1 MADKQPSPEARPFL
15 PFVAGPRNKQRKRA
29 AGGGARS
36 RENAAEHGQNI
47 LRQIEAF
54 QEIVNAQI
62 ARRPAGFP
70 ALPEPIQAI
79 VETERLPV
87 DRVSALGLTPIEER
101 ADGLLVAISPTAAM
115 PTLATKAQSYI
126 TERTDSDNP
135 RYEGLIAPIDH
146 IRPATREDK
155 IGERLARWLA
165 EGRWR
170 PDDLIWVDVELAGG
184 RSELG
189 QENRQQFY
197 DYIHELNAWLPA
209 YAGQV
214 VTATSQFMVEEDYSI
229 HRVLLPVQAVEDL
242 LDNSRASWLLL
253 IDLIAEIEDR
263 AMFLPDTA
271 GGETPPLPR
280 LPQAA
285 PRVVVVDSGVAA
297 NHPLFQDEQGR
308 TIIGRQMN
316 FVPEATEPSDLTADE
331 VKGGHGTAVASI
343 VAYGSLEA
351 ASLNQ
356 PEAEPPCFW
365 IENAK
370 ILLPASKLDPVALA
384 DRPSL
389 HPAQMPKGLM
399 RKIVDYFH
407 RPMPDHCKIFNLS
420 AGGSVHHLRSISNW
434 AEELDNL
441 SARNDVL
448 FIVSAGSLDPAEI
461 AELLEEVGEYPGY
474 LLDQRA
480 RLREPGQAHTALT
493 VGAVT
498 GKNVP
503 LPPFKSEPL
512 LAPTDS
518 PAPFS
523 RSGLLKG
530 TIIKPDVVEVGGN
543 LTYGGPDHEL
553 KALPESSVLVA
564 GNNGRSGQPLGFR
577 WGSGLAAARVSH
589 LAGQIQARYPEASA
603 NLIRA
608 LVVNSAEWPES
619 FRNSFSTNGVE
630 TLSKESGRQILR
642 LCGYGVPQASKAL
655 AANARCMVFVAED
668 EFSWAKDEANKSRR
682 YPAKVS
688 FFEIHF
694 EPDDL
699 FRLPPA
705 TRVRVSV
712 TLAYNPPVRK
722 TQRRHYQGLQIRWD
736 LKRRD
741 ETSEE
746 FWARW
751 MAEAAFEENYDETE
765 SPVSKARPW
774 PWQLKPLVNPGGR
787 VRRGTVVRDWF
798 DISIQD
804 LPQTLEIVAMASVA
818 PWLKPLEPLTQR
830 FALVVSVESLDKQT
844 PIYDLI
850 RVQESAP
857 A

>member
-1 MADKQPSPEARPFL
+1 MPDKKPVAEARPFL

-29 AGGGARS
+29 GGGGVRS

-54 QEIVNAQI
+54 QEIVNTQV
-62 ARRPAGFP
+62 ARRPSGFP
-70 ALPEPIQAI
+70 TLPEPIQAI
-79 VETERLPV
+79 VEAERLPV

-101 ADGLLVAISPTAAM
+101 ADGLLVAVSPTAAL

-126 TERTDSDNP
+126 TERTGSENP

-155 IGERLARWLA
+155 IGERLAMWLA
-165 EGRWR
+165 EGKWR
-170 PDDLIWVDVELAGG
+170 PDDLIWVDIELAGG
-184 RSELG
+184 RSEQG

-197 DYIHELNAWLPA
+197 DYVHELNAWLPA
-209 YAGQV
+209 YAQQV

-242 LDNSRASWLLL
+242 LDNSRANWLLL
-253 IDLIAEIEDR
+253 IDLITEIEDQ
-263 AMFLPDTA
+263 AGLLPETA
-271 GGETPPLPR
+271 DGKTPE
-280 LPQAA
+280 LPQLPQDA
-285 PRVVVVDSGVAA
+285 PRVVVVDSGIRAD
-297 NHPLFQDEQGR
+297 HPLFQNDQGR
-308 TIIGRQMN
+308 TIIGRQVN
-316 FVPEATEPSDLTADE
+316 FLPEPAEPPDLTTDE
-331 VKGGHGTAVASI
+331 IEGGHGTAVASV
-343 VAYGSLEA
+343 VAYGSLKA
-351 ASLNQ
+351 ARLSQ
-356 PEAEPPCFW
+356 AGAEPPRFW

-370 ILLPASKLDPVALA
+370 IMLPASKLDASAPAHQP
-384 DRPSL
+384 RL

-399 RKIVDYFH
+399 REIVASFH
-407 RPMPDHCKIFNLS
+407 QPLPNRCKIFNLS
-420 AGGSVHHLRSISNW
+420 AGGAPHHLRSISNW
-434 AEELDNL
+434 AEEMDNL
-441 SARNDVL
+441 SARNDIL
-448 FIVSAGSLDPAEI
+448 FVVSAGSLDPAQI
-461 AELLEEVGEYPGY
+461 TRMLEEVGGYPGY

-493 VGAVT
+493 VGAIT
-498 GKNVP
+498 DKDVP
-503 LPPFKSEPL
+503 LPPFKTEPF
-512 LAPTDS
+512 LAPTDF

-543 LTYGGPDHEL
+543 LTYAPDREL
-553 KALPESSVLVA
+553 KALPEASVLVA
-564 GNNGRSGQPLGFR
+564 GSNSQPGQSLGFR

-589 LAGQIQARYPEASA
+589 LAGQIQARYPQASA

-608 LVVNSAEWPES
+608 LVVNSAEWPEG
-619 FRNSFSTNGVE
+619 FRNSFGADDTE
-630 TLSKESGRQILR
+630 TLSKETGQQILR
-642 LCGYGVPQASKAL
+642 LCGYGVPQADKAL

-668 EFSWAKDEANKSRR
+668 EFSWIKNEANKSRR

-688 FFEIHF
+688 FFEIRF

-705 TRVRVSV
+705 TRIRVSV

-751 MAEAAFEENYDETE
+751 MAEAALGENNEEDGQ
-765 SPVSKARPW
+765 VSKARPW
-774 PWQLKPLVNPGGR
+774 PWQLKPVVNPGGR
-787 VRRGTVVRDWF
+787 LRRGTVVRDWF

-818 PWLKPLEPLTQR
+818 PWLKPPEPLAQR
-830 FALVVSVESLDKQT
+830 FALVVSVESLDQKI
-844 PIYDLI
+844 PIYDLV
-850 RVQESAP
+850 RVQQP
-857 A
+857 AEPA